1 MSNGS
6 DTTYTISIEGEVIT
20 LAPSTGAAQ
29 TITLPDDLDTG
40 FGAGGADGD
49 KELKFVTQEL
59 VPSGTGRTLDTRA
72 SRRLRGLFSR
82 RT

>member
-6 DTTYTISIEGEVIT
+6 DTTYTISIAGKVIT
-20 LAPSTGAAQ
+20 LTPSTGTAQ

-49 KELKFVTQEL
+49 KELKFVAQEL
-59 VPSGTGRTLDTRA
+59 VPSG
-72 SRRLRGLFSR
+72 RGIFR
-82 RT
+82 

>member
-6 DTTYTISIEGEVIT
+6 DTTYTISIEGKVIT
-20 LAPSTGAAQ
+20 LTPSTGTAQ

-40 FGAGGADGD
+40 FGAVGADGD
-49 KELKFVTQEL
+49 KELKFVAQEL
-59 VPSGTGRTLDTRA
+59 VPSGTGRTLGTRA